1 MTYLILGLGLVIGA
15 ILTVRWFAAAPPQQI
30 LRGLKWF
37 ALAVLA
43 GGAIFIA
50 ISRRFDILG
59 YLFAVVLPFL
69 LRWGGLIGRLSNMA
83 RTAAGPRPG
92 QSSEIRTRLLLMR
105 LDHDS
110 GQLSGEVL
118 DGPYRGRELTSLTLD
133 EALALLTQCRQEDP
147 QGAQALETFLDRQH
161 GDDWRRQGDA
171 DGGPGDRH
179 GGGRSPGGDNAEMNA
194 DQARAVLG
202 VAAGA
207 SAAEIRE
214 AHRRLM
220 KVAHPD
226 RGGSDYLAT
235 QINRAKDV
243 LLDT

>member
-1 MTYLILGLGLVIGA
+1 MTYLILGLGLVVGA
-15 ILTVRWFAAAPPQQI
+15 ILTVRWLAGAPPRQI

-43 GGAIFIA
+43 GGAIFVA

-69 LRWGGLIGRLSNMA
+69 LRWGGLIGRLGNMA

-133 EALALLTQCRQEDP
+133 ETLALLAQCRQEDP

-161 GDDWRRQGDA
+161 G
-171 DGGPGDRH
+171 
-179 GGGRSPGGDNAEMNA
+179 
-194 DQARAVLG
+194 
-202 VAAGA
+202 
-207 SAAEIRE
+207 
-214 AHRRLM
+214 
-220 KVAHPD
+220 
-226 RGGSDYLAT
+226 
-235 QINRAKDV
+235 
-243 LLDT
+243 

>member
-1 MTYLILGLGLVIGA
+1 MTYLILGLGLVVGA
-15 ILTVRWFAAAPPQQI
+15 ILTVRWLAGAPPRQI

-43 GGAIFIA
+43 GGAIFVA
-50 ISRRFDILG
+50 TSRRFDILG

-69 LRWGGLIGRLSNMA
+69 LRWGGLIGRLGNMA

-118 DGPYRGRELTSLTLD
+118 DGSYRGRELTSLTLD
-133 EALALLTQCRQEDP
+133 ETLALLAQCRQEDP

-161 GDDWRRQGDA
+161 GDEWRRRSDL
-171 DGGPGDRH
+171 
-179 GGGRSPGGDNAEMNA
+179 GGGQGGGESASFDDAQMTAE
-194 DQARAVLG
+194 QARAVLG

-207 SAAEIRE
+207 SAREIRE

-220 KVAHPD
+220 KIAHPD

-243 LLDT
+243 LLDA